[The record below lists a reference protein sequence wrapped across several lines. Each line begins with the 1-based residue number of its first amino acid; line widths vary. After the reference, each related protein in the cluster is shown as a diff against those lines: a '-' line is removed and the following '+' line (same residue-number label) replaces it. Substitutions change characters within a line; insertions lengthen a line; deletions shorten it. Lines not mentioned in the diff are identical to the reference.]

1 MPQQITGFTDFHPVD
16 SFTDTG
22 SSVSE
27 SPVSE
32 SPISSNSRRGRVSL
46 LIAGLLALLTG
57 FQADL
62 LAQSADATQSQPTME
77 PWLAKVTGKSVNL
90 RAGAST
96 NHFAFARLSMDAPV
110 IAIGGRGDW
119 VEIVVPSDQTIWIH
133 GDFVEESGEERL
145 RVTGDRVRLRCTAST
160 NHTPLGL
167 TVMGQ
172 ILKPTGQRKADS
184 KVAGK
189 EWVEVFAPLNA
200 RGWIHG
206 DYVKRSDQKIDP
218 ARLSTLHDT
227 LKTRPGSPTGI
238 PAVAGDDNSAGSEV
252 KTPEDAG
259 AVQAGNPEV
268 EDQSG
273 TIKIPTF
280 ESERLKQLFEQFQKE
295 TEKPPVKWDFSDIF
309 RKIQVFETTSEDLGE
324 IRVVKDL
331 ARTINEHFVP
341 LQRRLI
347 EIERQQEIA
356 RAKREKEQAR
366 EKEILR
372 RTGHRNTP
380 GDSKY
385 QAVGWVVPLGKH
397 RKVEASHKLMK
408 GNQLLFYLNGED
420 LNLDQ
425 YVNKRVGI
433 VGTIKEQDPELG
445 ARLLEVQ
452 KIEILSR

>member
-1 MPQQITGFTDFHPVD
+1 MLQQITGN
-16 SFTDTG
+16 TG
-22 SSVSE
+22 FSE
-27 SPVSE
+27 SQRVE
-32 SPISSNSRRGRVSL
+32 SFSDICLHIPSRNSHRRFSL
-46 LIAGLLALLTG
+46 LLAGLLALLTG
-57 FQADL
+57 FPTGL
-62 LAQSADATQSQPTME
+62 LAQTADPVQSQPTLE

-96 NHFAFARLSMDAPV
+96 NHFAFSRLTMDAPV
-110 IAIGGRGDW
+110 IAMGGKGDW
-119 VEIVVPSDQTIWIH
+119 VEIVVPSDQAIWIH
-133 GDFVEESGEERL
+133 GDFVEEAGEGRL

-172 ILKPTGQRKADS
+172 ILKATGQRKADS

-227 LKTRPGSPTGI
+227 LKTKPGSPSGI
-238 PAVAGDDNSAGSEV
+238 PPVPENNTSSDASVNS
-252 KTPEDAG
+252 PEDKG
-259 AVQAGNPEV
+259 AAQAKNPAKEDPAT

-408 GNQLLFYLNGED
+408 GNQLLFYLNGKD

>member
-1 MPQQITGFTDFHPVD
+1 MPHTMTGFTESDRID
-16 SFTDTG
+16 SLTLKSLSKTIG
-22 SSVSE
+22 STVSGLSV
-27 SPVSE
+27 V
-32 SPISSNSRRGRVSL
+32 IF
-46 LIAGLLALLTG
+46 GLLVFMTG
-57 FQADL
+57 LQSDLQAQDPVQ
-62 LAQSADATQSQPTME
+62 AQPTLQ
-77 PWLAKVTGKSVNL
+77 PWLATVTGKSVNV
-90 RAGAST
+90 RTGPST
-96 NHFAFARLSMDAPV
+96 NHFAFSRLTMDAPV
-110 IAIGGRGDW
+110 IAMGGRDDW
-119 VEIVVPSDQTIWIH
+119 VEIVVPSDLTVWIH
-133 GDFVEESGEERL
+133 GDFVEESGKERL
-145 RVTGDRVRLRCTAST
+145 RVTGDRVRLRCSAST
-160 NHTPLGL
+160 SHTPLGL

-172 ILKPTGQRKADS
+172 ILKPTGQRSAD
-184 KVAGK
+184 KKLAGK

-200 RGWIHG
+200 RAWIHG

-227 LKTRPGSPTGI
+227 LKSRPGSSPVTAPVEGSGEGT
-238 PAVAGDDNSAGSEV
+238 VTDGSAAKGV
-252 KTPEDAG
+252 
-259 AVQAGNPEV
+259 NPEV
-268 EDQSG
+268 AGGSADDSG

-280 ESERLKQLFEQFQKE
+280 ESERLKLLFEQFQKE

-356 RAKREKEQAR
+356 RAQREKEQAR

-380 GDSKY
+380 GDKKY

-408 GNQLLFYLNGED
+408 GNQLLYYLNGED

-433 VGTIKEQDPELG
+433 VGTIKEQDPESG